1 MYLNTRAS
9 LSAVL
14 LSAAPLV
21 VQAGSL
27 ECQGNLITPGNSV
40 KQLLAA
46 CGEPTSRN
54 GDEWV
59 YQMQGAL
66 PMVVT
71 VGNGVV
77 LDIEDATAL
86 DENPSSPGDSP

>member
-1 MYLNTRAS
+1 MHQKIRAS

-27 ECQGNLITPGNSV
+27 QCQDNIISPGASV
-40 KQLLAA
+40 KQLLAQ
-46 CGEPTSRN
+46 CGDPTSRN

-59 YQMQGAL
+59 YQMPGSL

-86 DENPSSPGDSP
+86 DVNPSSPGDSP